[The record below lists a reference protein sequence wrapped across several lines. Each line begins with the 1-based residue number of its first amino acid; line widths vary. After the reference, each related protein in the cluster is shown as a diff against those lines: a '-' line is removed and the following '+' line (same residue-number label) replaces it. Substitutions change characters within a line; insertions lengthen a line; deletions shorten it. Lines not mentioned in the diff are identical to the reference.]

1 MRKDALNNWLRI
13 SRIRSIYYGWWIVL
27 ASMMVLGVGAGCY
40 WLGFGVFFLPLAA
53 EFATSRTRLSFA
65 VSIAQMEGGLLG
77 PIDGYLVDR
86 FGPRRMM
93 FAGVGMM
100 GLGFIWMS
108 QVQSLFMFYV
118 VYLAFI
124 SFGMSLG
131 IRVPALV
138 APTNWFVKKRG
149 IALGFATS
157 GVGLGGI
164 LVPIIGW
171 LVITVE
177 WRTTAVIVGVLI
189 LVVCLPLAAVMRH
202 KPEHYGMLPDGMPS
216 PEPLGNDLLTES
228 MQHTE
233 SGVDEVEF
241 SMREALM
248 TPVFWFLS
256 IVFGLRQL
264 IIGAVGLHQVPFVID
279 IGISSQI
286 AATVLGLTAI
296 TSIVGRLG
304 FGWMGDRV
312 PTRYVMALSIGC
324 AALGVLILAHS
335 TQWWHLVFFVLIYGI
350 GWGGG
355 ATTMSVVRADYF
367 GRRAFGTISG
377 LMDAVQMFG
386 LVLGPVFAGWV
397 YDKYESYYLAF
408 MLFSVAG
415 AIAAIMMIFVRPPAK
430 GKEALTTA

>member
-1 MRKDALNNWLRI
+1 ML
-13 SRIRSIYYGWWIVL
+13 
-27 ASMMVLGVGAGCY
+27 VLGVGAGCY
-40 WLGFGVFFLPLAA
+40 WLGFGVFFLPLAT

-86 FGPRRMM
+86 FGPRKMM
-93 FAGVGMM
+93 FIGVGMM

-118 VYLAFI
+118 VYLALI

-171 LVITVE
+171 LVITLE
-177 WRTTAVIVGVLI
+177 WRATAAIVGVLI
-189 LVVCLPLAAVMRH
+189 LFVCLPLAGVMRH
-202 KPEHYGMLPDGMPS
+202 RPEQYGLLPDGMP
-216 PEPLGNDLLTES
+216 PLDSVDNGIERVQGNETML
-228 MQHTE
+228 
-233 SGVDEVEF
+233 DEVEF
-241 SMREALM
+241 TIREAFM
-248 TPVFWFLS
+248 TPVFWFLG

-264 IIGAVGLHQVPFVID
+264 IIGAVGLHQVPFVVD
-279 IGISSQI
+279 IGISPQI
-286 AATVLGLTAI
+286 AATVLGMTAI

-304 FGWMGDRV
+304 FGWMGDRIA
-312 PTRYVMALSIGC
+312 TRYVMALSIGC
-324 AALGVLILAHS
+324 AALGVLILAYS
-335 TQWWHLVFFVLIYGI
+335 TQWWHLMFFVVTYGI

-408 MLFSVAG
+408 MLFAAAG
-415 AIAAIMMIFVRPPAK
+415 LVAAIVMVFVRPPVK
-430 GKEALTTA
+430 G

>member
-1 MRKDALNNWLRI
+1 MNDWLKI
-13 SRIRSIYYGWWIVL
+13 SRIRAVYYGWWIVL
-27 ASMMVLGVGAGCY
+27 ASMVVLGVGAGCY
-40 WLGFGVFFLPLAA
+40 WLGFGVFFLPLAT

-77 PIDGYLVDR
+77 PVDGYLVDR

-93 FAGVGMM
+93 FIGVGLM

-118 VYLAFI
+118 VYLALI

-138 APTNWFVKKRG
+138 APTNWFVRKRG

-171 LVITVE
+171 LVITLE
-177 WRTTAVIVGVLI
+177 WRTTAAIVGVLI
-189 LVVCLPLAAVMRH
+189 LVVCLPLAGVMRH
-202 KPEHYGMLPDGMPS
+202 RPEHYGMLPDGMILS
-216 PEPLGNDLLTES
+216 DSVGSGSTAKIGTEA
-228 MQHTE
+228 E
-233 SGVDEVEF
+233 VGLDEVEF
-241 SMREALM
+241 SMQEAFM

-256 IVFGLRQL
+256 VVFGLRQL
-264 IIGAVGLHQVPFVID
+264 IIGAVGLHQVPFVVD

-286 AATVLGLTAI
+286 AATVLGMTAI
-296 TSIVGRLG
+296 TSIIGRLG
-304 FGWMGDRV
+304 FGWMGDRI

-335 TQWWHLVFFVLIYGI
+335 TEWWHLIFFVLTYGI

-408 MLFSVAG
+408 MLFAVAG
-415 AIAAIMMIFVRPPAK
+415 AVAAIIMVFVRPPAK
-430 GKEALTTA
+430 ASLSSVSV

>member
-1 MRKDALNNWLRI
+1 M
-13 SRIRSIYYGWWIVL
+13 V
-27 ASMMVLGVGAGCY
+27 VLGVGAGCY
-40 WLGFGVFFLPLAA
+40 WLGFGVFFLPLAT

-86 FGPRRMM
+86 FGPRKMM
-93 FAGVGMM
+93 FIGVGMM

-171 LVITVE
+171 LVVTVE
-177 WRTTAVIVGVLI
+177 WRVTAALVGVLI
-189 LVVCLPLAAVMRH
+189 LFVCLPLAGVMRH
-202 KPEHYGMLPDGMPS
+202 RPEHYGMVPDGNIDL
-216 PEPLGNDLLTES
+216 EEAHNDGGSES
-228 MQHTE
+228 IPDSEM
-233 SGVDEVEF
+233 VLDEVEF

-264 IIGAVGLHQVPFVID
+264 IIGAVGLHQVPFVVD

-286 AATVLGLTAI
+286 AATVLGMTAI
-296 TSIVGRLG
+296 TSIIGRLG
-304 FGWMGDRV
+304 FGWMGDRI
-312 PTRYVMALSIGC
+312 PTRYVMALSIAC
-324 AALGVLILAHS
+324 AALGVLILAYS
-335 TQWWHLVFFVLIYGI
+335 TEWWHLMFFVLTYGI

-397 YDKYESYYLAF
+397 YDTYESYYFAF
-408 MLFSVAG
+408 MLFAASG
-415 AIAAIMMIFVRPPAK
+415 LIAAIMMVFVRPPIK
-430 GKEALTTA
+430 V

>member
-1 MRKDALNNWLRI
+1 M
-13 SRIRSIYYGWWIVL
+13 V
-27 ASMMVLGVGAGCY
+27 VLGVGAGCY
-40 WLGFGVFFLPLAA
+40 WLGFGVFFLPLAT

-86 FGPRRMM
+86 FGPRKMM
-93 FAGVGMM
+93 FIGVGMM

-171 LVITVE
+171 LVVTVE
-177 WRTTAVIVGVLI
+177 WRVTAALVGVLI
-189 LVVCLPLAAVMRH
+189 LFVCLPLAGVMRH
-202 KPEHYGMLPDGMPS
+202 RPEHYGMVPDGNIDL
-216 PEPLGNDLLTES
+216 EEAHNDGGSES
-228 MQHTE
+228 IPDSEM
-233 SGVDEVEF
+233 VLDEVEF

-264 IIGAVGLHQVPFVID
+264 IIGAVGLHQVPFVVD

-286 AATVLGLTAI
+286 AATVLGMTAI
-296 TSIVGRLG
+296 TSIIGRLG
-304 FGWMGDRV
+304 FGWMGDRI
-312 PTRYVMALSIGC
+312 PTRYVMALSIAC
-324 AALGVLILAHS
+324 AALGVLILAYS
-335 TQWWHLVFFVLIYGI
+335 TEWWHLMFFVLTYGI

-397 YDKYESYYLAF
+397 YDTYESYYFAF
-408 MLFSVAG
+408 MIFAASGL
-415 AIAAIMMIFVRPPAK
+415 IAAIMMVFVRPPIK
-430 GKEALTTA
+430 V

>member
-1 MRKDALNNWLRI
+1 M
-13 SRIRSIYYGWWIVL
+13 V
-27 ASMMVLGVGAGCY
+27 VLGVGAGCY
-40 WLGFGVFFLPLAA
+40 WLGFGVFFLPLAT

-86 FGPRRMM
+86 FGPRKMM
-93 FAGVGMM
+93 FIGVGMM

-171 LVITVE
+171 LVVTVE
-177 WRTTAVIVGVLI
+177 WRVTAALVGVLI
-189 LVVCLPLAAVMRH
+189 LFVCLPLAGVMRH
-202 KPEHYGMLPDGMPS
+202 RPEHYGMVPDGNIDL
-216 PEPLGNDLLTES
+216 EEAHNDGGSES
-228 MQHTE
+228 IPDSEM
-233 SGVDEVEF
+233 VLDEVEF

-264 IIGAVGLHQVPFVID
+264 IIGAVGLHQVPFVVD

-286 AATVLGLTAI
+286 AATVLGMTAI
-296 TSIVGRLG
+296 TSIIGRLG
-304 FGWMGDRV
+304 FGWMGDRI
-312 PTRYVMALSIGC
+312 PTRYVMALSIAC
-324 AALGVLILAHS
+324 AALGVLILAYS
-335 TQWWHLVFFVLIYGI
+335 TEWWHLMFFVLTYGI

-367 GRRAFGTISG
+367 GRRACGTISG

-397 YDKYESYYLAF
+397 YDTYESYYFAF
-408 MLFSVAG
+408 MIFAASGL
-415 AIAAIMMIFVRPPAK
+415 IAAIMMVFVRPPIK
-430 GKEALTTA
+430 V

>member
-1 MRKDALNNWLRI
+1 MNNWLKI
-13 SRIRSIYYGWWIVL
+13 SRLRTIYYGWWIVL
-27 ASMMVLGVGAGCY
+27 ASMVVLGVGAGCY
-40 WLGFGVFFLPLAA
+40 WLGFGVFFLPLAT

-86 FGPRRMM
+86 FGPRKMM
-93 FAGVGMM
+93 FIGVGMM

-171 LVITVE
+171 LVVTVE
-177 WRTTAVIVGVLI
+177 WRVTAALVGVLI
-189 LVVCLPLAAVMRH
+189 LFVCLPLAGVMRH
-202 KPEHYGMLPDGMPS
+202 RPEHYGMVPDGNIDL
-216 PEPLGNDLLTES
+216 EEAHNDGGSES
-228 MQHTE
+228 IPDSEM
-233 SGVDEVEF
+233 VLDEVEF

-264 IIGAVGLHQVPFVID
+264 IIGAVGLHQVPFVVD

-286 AATVLGLTAI
+286 AATVLGMTAI
-296 TSIVGRLG
+296 TSIIGRLG
-304 FGWMGDRV
+304 FGWMGDRI
-312 PTRYVMALSIGC
+312 PTRYVMALSIAC
-324 AALGVLILAHS
+324 AALGVLILAYS
-335 TQWWHLVFFVLIYGI
+335 TEWWHLMFFVLTYGI

-397 YDKYESYYLAF
+397 YDTYESYYFAF
-408 MLFSVAG
+408 MIFAASGL
-415 AIAAIMMIFVRPPAK
+415 IAAIMMVFVRPPIK
-430 GKEALTTA
+430 V

>member
-1 MRKDALNNWLRI
+1 M
-13 SRIRSIYYGWWIVL
+13 V
-27 ASMMVLGVGAGCY
+27 VLGVGAGCY
-40 WLGFGVFFLPLAA
+40 WLGFGVFFLPLAT

-86 FGPRRMM
+86 FGPRKMM
-93 FAGVGMM
+93 FIGVGMM

-171 LVITVE
+171 LVVTVE
-177 WRTTAVIVGVLI
+177 WRVTAALVGVLI
-189 LVVCLPLAAVMRH
+189 LFVCLPLAGVMRH
-202 KPEHYGMLPDGMPS
+202 RPEHYGMVPDGNID
-216 PEPLGNDLLTES
+216 LGEAHNDGARES
-228 MQHTE
+228 IPDSEM
-233 SGVDEVEF
+233 VLDEVEF

-264 IIGAVGLHQVPFVID
+264 IIGAVGLHQVPFVVD

-286 AATVLGLTAI
+286 AATVLGMTAI
-296 TSIVGRLG
+296 ASIIGRLG
-304 FGWMGDRV
+304 FGWMGDRI
-312 PTRYVMALSIGC
+312 PTRYVMALSIAC
-324 AALGVLILAHS
+324 AALGVLILAYS
-335 TQWWHLVFFVLIYGI
+335 TEWWHLMFFVLTYGI

-397 YDKYESYYLAF
+397 YDTYESYYFAF
-408 MLFSVAG
+408 MLFAASG
-415 AIAAIMMIFVRPPAK
+415 LIAAIMMLFLRPPIK
-430 GKEALTTA
+430 V